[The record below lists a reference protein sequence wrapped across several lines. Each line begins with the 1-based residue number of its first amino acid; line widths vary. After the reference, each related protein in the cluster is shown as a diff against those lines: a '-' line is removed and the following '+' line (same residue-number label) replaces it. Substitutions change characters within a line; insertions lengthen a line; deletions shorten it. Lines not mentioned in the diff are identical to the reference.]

1 MNDFVYVY
9 KNTVSIECKWTT
21 CDKTGG
27 TFSPKKIKDAF
38 SAQGTKG
45 GCFIKIQGVSF

>member
-27 TFSPKKIKDAF
+27 TFSPKKF
-38 SAQGTKG
+38 RMLFQLKG
-45 GCFIKIQGVSF
+45 LRGDVLLKSGG